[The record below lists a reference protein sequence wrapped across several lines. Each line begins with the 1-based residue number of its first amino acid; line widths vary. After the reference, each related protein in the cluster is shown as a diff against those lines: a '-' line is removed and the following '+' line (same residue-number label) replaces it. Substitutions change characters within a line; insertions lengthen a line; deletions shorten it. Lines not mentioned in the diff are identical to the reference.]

1 MFDILYG
8 PREKILSLGK
18 AYKPP
23 KKFQHGKWEMI
34 ASLKKKHED
43 GLDVE
48 VYECRLP
55 ARSFKVVVKDGTDS
69 TGKASKGFSL
79 STGSGDDMG
88 ELCGMIAKAAS
99 EGMIGVDR

>member
-55 ARSFKVVVKDGTDS
+55 ARSFKVVVKDGTD
-69 TGKASKGFSL
+69 TQGRQARASPCPPEAVTTWANCVG
-79 STGSGDDMG
+79 
-88 ELCGMIAKAAS
+88 
-99 EGMIGVDR
+99 